1 MEAQAPT
8 PDVTVTPVA
17 TPTATPIASTPTPQ
31 QTPAPQV
38 MEEGGAFEGKTK
50 WRMVD
55 ILIISLWIIV
65 PIYGIVY
72 YRKAIKKL
80 EDQPTSEEFDNMIGD
95 IEEVKYNVKKA
106 LGGKYKNT

>member
-1 MEAQAPT
+1 MEGQAPE
-8 PDVTVTPVA
+8 VTVAPVATAPATPVA
-17 TPTATPIASTPTPQ
+17 PQPTPQ
-31 QTPAPQV
+31 PAPQV

-55 ILIISLWIIV
+55 ILIMSLWIIV
-65 PIYGIVY
+65 PIYGIIY

-80 EDQPTSEEFDNMIGD
+80 DEQPTTDEFDNMVGD

>member
-1 MEAQAPT
+1 MEGQAPE
-8 PDVTVTPVA
+8 VTVAPVTTAPVA
-17 TPTATPIASTPTPQ
+17 TPVAPTPQ
-31 QTPAPQV
+31 PTPTPQV

-55 ILIISLWIIV
+55 ILIMSLWIIV
-65 PIYGIVY
+65 PIYGIIY

-80 EDQPTSEEFDNMIGD
+80 DEQPTTDEFDNMVGD

>member
-1 MEAQAPT
+1 MEGQAPE
-8 PDVTVTPVA
+8 VTVAPVATAPVA
-17 TPTATPIASTPTPQ
+17 TPVAPTPQ
-31 QTPAPQV
+31 TAPAPQV
-38 MEEGGAFEGKTK
+38 IEEGGAFEGKTK

-55 ILIISLWIIV
+55 ILIMSLWIIV
-65 PIYGIVY
+65 PIYGIIY

-80 EDQPTSEEFDNMIGD
+80 DEQPTTDEFDNMVGD